1 MDHFAG
7 TEAIIE
13 THPSLVIQILAPGQD
28 VLAAHEVRPLVH
40 HPSSTLHTDGVAPVQ
55 VGVEVRTVAVTFVP
69 TTLEVLVLV
78 ENYLDRED
86 EDILFHPTLIN
97 ELVTLR
103 ISLASHLLL
112 NMYLVVGY
120 YAK

>member
-13 THPSLVIQILAPGQD
+13 THPALVIQILAPGQD

-55 VGVEVRTVAVTFVP
+55 VGVDVRTVAVTFVP

-86 EDILFHPTLIN
+86 ILFHPTLKN
-97 ELVTLR
+97 ELVLTLL
-103 ISLASHLLL
+103 ISLAPHLLL
-112 NMYLVVGY
+112 NMFLVVGY